1 MLDKVE
7 PPPIPDGFGI
17 SVAYACLLDIVRSIS
32 LAILGPSKVKLTFTL
47 VEYYF
52 NFVNINFFTETFS
65 LEKRSQRHTKTT

>member
-32 LAILGPSKVKLTFTL
+32 SAVLGPSKVKHILSFP
-47 VEYYF
+47 YYE
-52 NFVNINFFTETFS
+52 IIP
-65 LEKRSQRHTKTT
+65 LCK